1 MPVSW
6 KVKAAL
12 QAGLSRAPN
21 PEDLNL
27 WFQRRV
33 THGLPPGDERV
44 LEKVGWARHH
54 VAQYRLRGPR
64 PLGDS
69 RFFEFGAGWDFAQA
83 LAQHALGVREQL
95 VVDIRRLGRTD
106 IAEAAVASLVRLMPE
121 FAAASG
127 PGGRDEEATLEG
139 LLAAY
144 GIEYRAPADAR
155 ATGLPDRS
163 IDCVTSTDTLE
174 HIPPADIAAIL
185 RECHRVLADDGIM
198 SFRVDYRD
206 HWAYFDRRITPVN
219 MLQYSDRRWARYNP
233 SLNYQNRLRH
243 DDYVRL
249 FEAGDF
255 TTLGIDV
262 DTPVPE
268 ARAFL
273 AHHGVASEFRHYSDD
288 ALLIP
293 SATFTLAKS
302 QR

>member
-12 QAGLSRAPN
+12 QTGLSLAPN

-33 THGLPPGDERV
+33 THGLPPDDERV

-54 VAQYRLRGPR
+54 VAQYRLHGPR

-106 IAEAAVASLVRLMPE
+106 IAEAAVASLDRLMPE
-121 FAAASG
+121 FSAASG
-127 PGGRDEEATLEG
+127 ARGPGEEATLEV

-144 GIEYRAPADAR
+144 GIQYRAPADPR

-174 HIPPADIAAIL
+174 HIPPGDIAAIL

-206 HWAYFDRRITPVN
+206 HWAYFDPRSLRSTCCSTAIGSGPGTTRHSTTRTGSATTTTSGSSKQPTSRRSGSN
-219 MLQYSDRRWARYNP
+219 KNP
-233 SLNYQNRLRH
+233 LWTH
-243 DDYVRL
+243 HA
-249 FEAGDF
+249 E
-255 TTLGIDV
+255 
-262 DTPVPE
+262 
-268 ARAFL
+268 FL
-273 AHHGVASEFRHYSDD
+273 ARSSVAPEFRSHTLE
-288 ALLIP
+288 ALLVP
-293 SATFTLAKS
+293 SATFTLQKRRS
-302 QR
+302 

>member
-12 QAGLSRAPN
+12 QTGLSLAPN

-33 THGLPPGDERV
+33 THGLPPDDERV

-54 VAQYRLRGPR
+54 VAQYRLHGPR

-106 IAEAAVASLVRLMPE
+106 IAEAAVASLDRLMPE
-121 FAAASG
+121 FSAAVRC
-127 PGGRDEEATLEG
+127 PGAGRGGHARG
-139 LLAAY
+139 SP
-144 GIEYRAPADAR
+144 GRVRHPVPGSRRSR

-174 HIPPADIAAIL
+174 HIPSGDIAAIL

-206 HWAYFDRRITPVN
+206 HWAYFDPRITPVN
-219 MLQYSDRRWARYNP
+219 MLQYSDRQWARYNP

-249 FEAGDF
+249 FETADF
-255 TTLGIDV
+255 TTLGIEQEPALDKSR
-262 DTPVPE
+262 E
-268 ARAFL
+268 FL
-273 AHHGVASEFRHYSDD
+273 ARSTVAPEFRSHTLE
-288 ALLIP
+288 ALLVP
-293 SATFTLAKS
+293 SATFTLQKRRS
-302 QR
+302 